1 MLVMHLLHLFIFN
14 IINNTLGM
22 HKQEKL
28 SVEENKIMAKLD
40 NMYTSPFNRKFSIHH
55 MRIYTIWK
63 VLRFKNLFDKKYCY
77 ITIPY
82 YFVCYFSWVFDV
94 FKIYWF
100 TFYGCCYII
109 VKEVTNKTN
118 ESVFGSESKVSL
130 ES

>member
-1 MLVMHLLHLFIFN
+1 MLISWPN
-14 IINNTLGM
+14 
-22 HKQEKL
+22 
-28 SVEENKIMAKLD
+28 
-40 NMYTSPFNRKFSIHH
+40 
-55 MRIYTIWK
+55 
-63 VLRFKNLFDKKYCY
+63 NLFDKKYCY